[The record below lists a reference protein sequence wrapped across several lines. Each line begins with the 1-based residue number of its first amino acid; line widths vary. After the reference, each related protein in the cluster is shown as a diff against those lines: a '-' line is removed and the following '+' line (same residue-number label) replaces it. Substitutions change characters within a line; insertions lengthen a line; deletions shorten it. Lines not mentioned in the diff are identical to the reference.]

1 MVSEDSDQLSPG
13 LLAVHRFRDQS
24 DRDQTVPGQMRF
36 RVDQLET
43 AHELVEVRGFRGAK
57 RIASEEWD
65 DHFQKIAAAMN
76 CVQVHVLPMVVV
88 PRVHV
93 HATDAEEL
101 TKSVEDVDAS
111 RALHHR
117 EVVIDLIAGS
127 VAFSVLSIRLSDE
140 ADGEASFSVYETSD
154 PSWVDRSFLLIVWL
168 NAYALNTSRVVARH
182 SPPITTAA

>member
-1 MVSEDSDQLSPG
+1 
-13 LLAVHRFRDQS
+13 
-24 DRDQTVPGQMRF
+24 
-36 RVDQLET
+36 
-43 AHELVEVRGFRGAK
+43 
-57 RIASEEWD
+57 
-65 DHFQKIAAAMN
+65 MN

-101 TKSVEDVDAS
+101 TKSVQDMDAS

-117 EVVIDLIAGS
+117 EIVIDLIAGS

-154 PSWVDRSFLLIVWL
+154 PVWVDKSFLLIVWL
-168 NAYALNTSRVVARH
+168 NALALNASRIVAAHSCLDRTSLERAPEDAPGVPAFGRI
-182 SPPITTAA
+182 SLRQRSTLGPL